1 MYIHIFSYST
11 YLQLICSCSGM
22 CLYIQAGGREGRKT
36 SGGRACPRP
45 WVSRRP
51 PSIAGALGKEFINH
65 VWWCVRAAQ
74 SMALDTL
81 THKQKRQ
88 TSIKVPS

>member
-1 MYIHIFSYST
+1 MY
-11 YLQLICSCSGM
+11 
-22 CLYIQAGGREGRKT
+22 LYIYIYIYIYICELRAL
-36 SGGRACPRP
+36 GGRACPRP

-74 SMALDTL
+74 SMALDTM